1 MMLKKI
7 ASLFFIFILLCLVT
21 TLFSADILNAAYHSE
36 FIAYQHP
43 SKKGDTFVTLKNG
56 LTVFIRRTTVSN
68 VLSARIMVKAGSIYE
83 PPLSGLSHYLEHVV
97 SGGSTREFSEEE
109 ARKIL
114 EKLGGATNA
123 STSYNTTQYYITTS
137 SKFWRDAVN
146 LLLSYVHDCSFN
158 PREVEREK
166 GVILQE
172 FNLGENSPSRQLWY
186 LFFETAYTKHP
197 VRYPVIGRKEIFAKQ
212 TRDNLINYYKKIYQ
226 PSRMVLVVVGN
237 VNPEN
242 LLSFVIEK
250 TKNWED
256 KPFAEPS
263 FPAEPIPATPRKVVK
278 RIRFL
283 KQPRAMIGFPSVS
296 LFNEDMY
303 ALDVLAY
310 ILGGYKTSR
319 LVEQVKEKLNLVT
332 SISAFNW
339 TPSFTHGQFI
349 ISVAY
354 NPGKWKE
361 TLSAIRQTISQI
373 KNKGIKASELEK
385 VKKQVIANH
394 IFGNETASEQ
404 SSSLASSFIETGD
417 PYFDDAYVENIKEI
431 KVEDVIRVARKY
443 LNWNHVVIARV
454 LPYKE
459 TKKESR
465 NINNHSKQNNIKPHI
480 EVLPNG
486 LKAIICKY
494 GHLPIVTVQLY
505 GIGGQLIEPENKA
518 GIAHLTASLLK
529 SGTKKHSRNQIIDA
543 IESIGGEID
552 TGSGRNTY
560 YVSIDVLKEDLD
572 IAIDVLSEILT
583 SSIFPEN
590 EVKKEKFNTL
600 SAIKRA
606 KENWQREL
614 ILLFHQNYFNS
625 HPYKRSILGTTESI
639 SSITRK
645 DIVNFF
651 KNTVIPNK
659 AVIAIYGD
667 VDIAR
672 TSKIL
677 KRKLGLWRK
686 EVKKQVTIKV
696 PREVRPDSIGK
707 TISIKNKKSASG
719 IFIGTAGID
728 IYDKRRPVLDIL
740 DAVLSGIQY
749 PSGRLYEALRGGS
762 NNLVYVIHAFPFYG
776 INAGYFGVIAQTS
789 PEKLSKVKAII
800 FDKLKEIS
808 EKPISRGELE
818 EAKNMIM
825 TMKHISME
833 STEAQASNA
842 AINELLGLGWN
853 YDQKY
858 YKALK
863 EIVPEDVLKT
873 ARELFK
879 YWLTIQTVPE
889 NFRSSPAK

>member
-1 MMLKKI
+1 MMSKTTKAFPFIPVLFLLALTLFYGKI
-7 ASLFFIFILLCLVT
+7 AQ
-21 TLFSADILNAAYHSE
+21 ARYQND

-43 SKKGDTFVTLKNG
+43 SKAGDTFVTLKNG
-56 LTVFIRRTTVSN
+56 LTVFIRHTPESN

-97 SGGSTREFSEEE
+97 SGGSTKEFSEEE

-137 SKFWRDAVN
+137 SKFWRDALN
-146 LLLSYVHDCSFN
+146 LLLSYVHDCTFN
-158 PREVEREK
+158 PQEVKREK

-186 LFFETAYTKHP
+186 LFFETAYTRHP
-197 VRYPVIGRKEIFAKQ
+197 VRYPVIGRKEIFANQ

-237 VNPEN
+237 INPSE

-250 TKNWED
+250 TKGWKD
-256 KPFAEPS
+256 IPFAEPS
-263 FPAEPIPATPRKVVK
+263 FPVEPIPATPRKVVK
-278 RIRFL
+278 KVKFL

-310 ILGGYKTSR
+310 VLGGYKTSR
-319 LVEQVKEKLNLVT
+319 LVEYVKEKLNLVT

-339 TPSFTHGQFI
+339 TPSFVHGQFI
-349 ISVAY
+349 ITAAY
-354 NPGKWKE
+354 NPGKWQE
-361 TLSAIRQTISQI
+361 TLSAIQQTISQL
-373 KNKGIKASELEK
+373 KDKGITKSELEK
-385 VKKQVIANH
+385 VKKQVIAAH

-417 PYFDDAYVENIKEI
+417 PYFDDAYVENIKRV

-443 LNWNHVVIARV
+443 LNWDHVVIARV
-454 LPYKE
+454 LPYGKAE
-459 TKKESR
+459 KTPEA
-465 NINNHSKQNNIKPHI
+465 INNQQKEGNTKPYI
-480 EVLPNG
+480 EILPNG

-505 GIGGQLIEPENKA
+505 GIGGQLIEPKNKA
-518 GIAHLTASLLK
+518 GISHLTASLLT
-529 SGTKKHSRNQIIDA
+529 SGTKKHSKTQIIDA
-543 IESIGGEID
+543 IESIGGEINA
-552 TGSGRNTY
+552 GSGRNTY
-560 YVSIDVLKEDLD
+560 YISIDVLKEDLN

-583 SSIFPEN
+583 SSTFPEN
-590 EVKKEKFNTL
+590 EIKKEKFNTI

-625 HPYKRSILGTTESI
+625 HPYKRSILGTVKSV
-639 SSITRK
+639 SSITRE

-651 KNTVIPNK
+651 KNTIVPNK

-667 VDIAR
+667 VNI
-672 TSKIL
+672 THVSKIL
-677 KRKLGLWRK
+677 KQKLSSW
-686 EVKKQVTIKV
+686 KKSKNHIAIKV
-696 PREVRPDSIGK
+696 PREVSPKNHEK
-707 TISIKNKKSASG
+707 TISVKNEKSASG

-728 IYDKRRPVLDIL
+728 IHDKRRPILDIL

-749 PSGRLYEALRGGS
+749 PSGRLYEALRGRN

-776 INAGYFGVIAQTS
+776 INAGYFGIMAQTS
-789 PEKLSKVKAII
+789 PEKLSRVKAII

-808 EKPISRGELE
+808 EKPISQDELE
-818 EAKNMIM
+818 EAKNMII

-833 STEAQASNA
+833 SAEAQASNA
-842 AINELLGLGWN
+842 ALNELLGLGWN

-858 YKALK
+858 YKILQGVAS
-863 EIVPEDVLKT
+863 EDVLKT

-879 YWLTIQTVPE
+879 YWLAVQTVPE